1 MLYFPISKINI
12 GLYITEKRPD
22 GYHNL
27 ETIFYPI
34 PLHDNLEIEVSKH
47 DENPYQLYLSGNK
60 IEGGAEDN
68 IIIKVLNSLK
78 RDFEIPSL
86 DIHLHKRIPMG
97 AGLGGGSSDAAMFMK
112 ALNEMFNLGLTNED
126 MEARLAPIGADCPFF
141 VKSEPC
147 FASGIGN
154 VFSPSSISLKGYY
167 LVLVKPQDFVSTKDA
182 YSGVVPQPANVDL
195 RDIHHLPITEWRD
208 VVRNMFEVSVFK
220 KFPGIEAVKKTL
232 YDMGAV
238 YASMSG
244 SGSTVFAL
252 FDHKVENLETVFADC
267 FTFQELLRQ

>member
-154 VFSPSSISLKGYY
+154 VFSPSSI
-167 LVLVKPQDFVSTKDA
+167 
-182 YSGVVPQPANVDL
+182 
-195 RDIHHLPITEWRD
+195 
-208 VVRNMFEVSVFK
+208 
-220 KFPGIEAVKKTL
+220 
-232 YDMGAV
+232 
-238 YASMSG
+238 
-244 SGSTVFAL
+244 
-252 FDHKVENLETVFADC
+252 
-267 FTFQELLRQ
+267 